1 MIYLAS
7 GWFTDLQM
15 RRLLFVE
22 DVLRKR
28 NVEHFSPRLNEPDM
42 MEPHSV
48 EWRKTIY
55 ANNVNA
61 IIHSDYVL
69 AIYDDEDSGTMWEIG
84 YAAAIGK
91 PIIVV
96 KFDPHTPVNTM
107 IAESAQAIVE
117 AGSLINMNFNNPPY
131 RQYLGPVF

>member
-7 GWFTDLQM
+7 GWFNDLQM

-28 NVEHFSPRLNEPDM
+28 NVSHFSPRLNEPDM
-42 MEPHSV
+42 IELHSM
-48 EWRKTIY
+48 EWRKVIY
-55 ANNVNA
+55 ANNVKA
-61 IIHSDYVL
+61 INHSDYVL

-91 PIIVV
+91 PIIVI
-96 KFDPHTPVNTM
+96 KFDPNKPVNTM
-107 IAESAQAIVE
+107 IAESAHAIVE
-117 AGSLINMNFNNPPY
+117 AGYLMNMNFDHPPQL
-131 RQYLGPVF
+131 QYIGPVF